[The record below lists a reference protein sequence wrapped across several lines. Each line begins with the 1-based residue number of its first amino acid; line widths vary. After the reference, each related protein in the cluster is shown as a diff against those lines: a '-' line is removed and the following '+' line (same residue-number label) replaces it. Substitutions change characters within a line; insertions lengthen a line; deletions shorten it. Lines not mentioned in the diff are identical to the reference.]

1 MENKENTSIRQKI
14 IFAFLILAGLISCI
28 IINANAY
35 IIDGDLDD
43 SQFLAYNEYKSNYIT
58 NENRI
63 TEFTFASH
71 AYNEPNK
78 YFGFNPNNMIGK
90 YTYVSTNN
98 AIDHTNCF
106 CLGHGN
112 TAAGQYTLGAY
123 CKIAAIWD
131 IDLDN
136 SKSPGTSKLYSATGR
151 TRTVSVGNV
160 NDTGDTDGDLITKWA
175 EIAWR
180 TEGSTL
186 RTPQYPEN
194 NNNYNS
200 YLQKYRSRLLK
211 NDFTS
216 SDIASDSIFYEDG
229 NYSFNKYL
237 ARVQKYKFNKEN
249 ATDNNG
255 TTKQAEII
263 VKRIDGSDYSFIG
276 PFKIS
281 SSKDGE
287 DDYISNIS
295 VSGISGNI
303 RWSENTNSVGR
314 NDYNNIPSNRNF
326 YVVVNGVVPSN
337 TEITVNIAKEFKVYS
352 GRTMFFKNT
361 GNRNGAGQHLIVY
374 RVNYGPKTYTLNWKV
389 KRTEEPKGKLSIVKT
404 DEYTGN
410 TLKGAEFTVKQK
422 SSGKYVVASDK
433 ENGKYELTSY
443 SSTNKTTFKTGDN
456 GIFEISKLDA
466 GDYIV
471 QETKAPDG
479 YVQTSSQVT
488 VHVFNEHELS
498 SEYHENLE
506 YALKTMLDEVIND
519 NDTPSLS
526 KIYNYVF
533 GTTTSDDGL
542 LATSTLKE
550 KFNNFK
556 SQENFDK
563 CAGKEKAK
571 IILKYIFENYKTTT
585 PSYSGLTNKK
595 LEEIKNND
603 SDIQNYL
610 SAVYNKMKNKTIS
623 KGLSNVF
630 LQRSKGFGAQIMYNK
645 MTGRVRVYKVSQ
657 DNSIVK
663 LKGAKFKIQTPY
675 LSYLVATKDSNGIYN
690 VTGTNGTGTIFE
702 TNDNGYFEVRGMD
715 EGGDYSIEEIE
726 APEGY
731 KFIDTSSKT
740 LYVYSYNR
748 FSNED
753 NIKRA
758 FKQMFKSVNLN
769 SSKYSSEGYAILKS
783 LLLNDN
789 ATDSHL
795 TNEND
800 IDTIVDYVLTNKKN
814 TIVTLLDHN
823 YTINQI
829 MNDVAANAKSG
840 GNNAV
845 LEEYFAQVYSKY
857 SGQKRKRENAYNI
870 MYATKA
876 LGYDSNVVVNPLED
890 QNGNIVIYKTD
901 KKDETKKL
909 SGATFKIEKMRV
921 VTVIGGN
928 NNPVY
933 LKATKK
939 SDGIYDASDTSNLT
953 DEFVTNSN
961 GYIQIKNIPI
971 TSSVREI
978 YEVVEVQAPYGYN
991 ISTSSSKTITVQKEE
1006 ANKGWELKDLTKALA
1021 TMIWNT
1027 KSSDSSTINVVDI
1040 VDAVQGNSL
1049 NSAVIANELM
1059 SKLGKSKV
1067 TTYDEIYDVIEYVIA
1082 ENQSYV
1088 VVTVD
1093 SSEKYLYKRHQN
1105 SAISMIDAIQ
1115 AIKQNKKIGG
1125 TSVSDGK
1132 KYLKNYIA
1140 QVYNKFTGKN
1150 RDTESLYNL
1159 KYYSIAC
1166 GSSAETFAN
1175 SKDVKLKV
1183 KKTDYKTGKGIN
1195 GIKFAIQNTET
1206 GKYLKKQNDG
1216 TFTFSDTQYL
1226 FTTAKVEGDDGIILL
1241 EDVPEAT
1248 YKVIEINTGNTGY
1261 ELPEYGDDR
1270 SLLVS
1275 RDSKTKKITSM
1286 YESIHIENGIKEFP
1300 MENVKPK
1307 TRKYP
1312 PVTVTKQLKVS
1323 GKVWKDIPT
1332 ELKDRNVRDDIY
1344 GSNDQLF
1351 AGVPVSLVQ
1360 DSKTVATTATK
1371 ANGTYTLN
1379 FDLTDVIKKVNN
1391 DKEVKKA
1398 KEEAD
1403 NFEARDY
1410 TDEIARYNEYI
1421 EYYKADLKAVSQY
1434 PNPELVRRRTI
1445 IDNEAISKYTNR
1457 INELI
1462 TRIHDEDTYHENLC
1476 KVYEALFNEKYN
1488 QYLLEELG
1496 KSKIIFGYNGL
1507 DYTNV
1512 LLNKGSIDEGT
1523 SSLAAEIPDERT
1535 ELNTDFGTITG
1546 DSEQKIRD
1554 KKIEYEFSEE
1564 YVNVKEN
1571 DTMKINAYTAAATLK
1586 NRYNSLSNKSNNVTE
1601 ITNINLGVYVRSRP
1615 DLSLRKDVYSAEI
1628 TMDGKA
1634 YTYVYGKKDGEE
1646 LTTIGAAFE
1655 RNMMLREDDKYL
1667 APVYRADVQDAGHNN
1682 FTMKVTYR
1690 IAVINNSPVLYNK
1703 VTKLEDYYSSRY
1715 KIDAVYAGT
1724 KTQKG
1729 AKIKNLTDSTN
1740 TVEKHVT
1747 IDGLNLRIPNS
1758 KSPEGNAKYIYV
1770 DFYVNPISLD
1780 MFDTDLE
1787 LHNTAEISNYS
1798 TYSNDGYTEFYGGF
1812 DIDSVP
1818 NNCKKTYKNHDAR
1831 REDDVDGAPGLKIT
1845 EATTRKLQGTVFLDE
1860 DIDGIT
1866 GTGKERLGDGIF
1878 NSSKEQ
1884 GIAGAEVILEDTKN
1898 GNKFTVR
1905 TDDAGKYT
1913 FSDFPVGTY
1922 TLTYKWG
1929 NKTYNPLYYKST
1941 IINKGFNPTDK
1952 INWYQNIDPNKAY
1965 SVAIDDEETRMNID
1979 KNSTTRYKDMLQN
1992 SAEAVETMTSKAI
2005 QDVEVEMLL
2014 RDKNKVKYE
2023 VKNINFGIIERPR
2036 QSMKITKNIS
2046 HIKVMDDYGTVI
2058 DESDIENGK
2067 LTAEKM
2073 NFTVYIPKG
2082 QALNPYG
2089 QVKTEL
2095 DKEYLPAK
2103 VEATYEIKVENRSE
2117 QDYFK
2122 KNESGL
2128 SEYYKYG
2135 TKDVPDESPVKLQAT
2150 GVMDYASSAF
2160 VISDIK
2166 EDNGNIITADDYLI
2180 EDKDYYKKV
2189 AETTGVEYQ
2198 DNKTYTTVIEKAYQK
2213 LIETIGKDSSKIL
2226 TYEWATDEQTI
2237 RGIFSQWCDEK
2248 TYTEENARTS
2258 KLSQNKILELKCL
2271 EGTELGAGDAKA
2283 VTIKGSIPVT
2293 SLNSDVLLQNQA
2305 EILNIDK
2312 TSTFGHKSYE
2322 TYTTL
2327 YDQGEE
2333 VKVIP
2338 PTGENKDNSDM
2349 IIIAISSIV
2358 GLLVIGIGIIFIR
2371 RKILR

>member
-1 MENKENTSIRQKI
+1 MKKNKQDYSIKYKI
-14 IFAFLILAGLISCI
+14 IFCLIFLIGIILAIVTQVKAGLLTGSYDFTG
-28 IINANAY
+28 NGY
-35 IIDGDLDD
+35 
-43 SQFLAYNEYKSNYIT
+43 
-58 NENRI
+58 I
-63 TEFTFASH
+63 TEFDFGWA
-71 AYNEPNK
+71 ARNDYDKFYNYDSSLDMSSSNL
-78 YFGFNPNNMIGK
+78 IGK
-90 YTYVSTNN
+90 SVYMNVGSFGEWGASIEQN
-98 AIDHTNCF
+98 NCF
-106 CLGHGN
+106 CIGHGTSQAIPGYN
-112 TAAGQYTLGAY
+112 QNQPTYRIET
-123 CKIAAIWD
+123 IWD
-131 IDLDN
+131 TDMDDN
-136 SKSPGTSKLYSATGR
+136 TPPGTSDIYIYNNSG
-151 TRTVSVGNV
+151 TVSSYKNRYIDNNAGYA
-160 NDTGDTDGDLITKWA
+160 LAKWA
-175 EIAWR
+175 VIAKETQGQTYNYQAFYNGQTIGNYLNKVKSMAISPYIKIDDNFGF
-180 TEGSTL
+180 TEDANMVEYANRL
-186 RTPQYPEN
+186 R
-194 NNNYNS
+194 NYNFAEAKLNEAKGVNKVNGKI
-200 YLQKYRSRLLK
+200 YLGPFGINASKDENGKDNISKVVATVNGATTQILG
-211 NDFTS
+211 FS
-216 SDIASDSIFYEDG
+216 S
-229 NYSFNKYL
+229 
-237 ARVQKYKFNKEN
+237 
-249 ATDNNG
+249 
-255 TTKQAEII
+255 TKGGSLYQAYNQIPC
-263 VKRIDGSDYSFIG
+263 DGS
-276 PFKIS
+276 K
-281 SSKDGE
+281 
-287 DDYISNIS
+287 
-295 VSGISGNI
+295 
-303 RWSENTNSVGR
+303 
-314 NDYNNIPSNRNF
+314 F
-326 YVVVNGVVPSN
+326 YVVINNIEDINGLKFK
-337 TEITVNIAKEFKVYS
+337 ITITKSIQVIRA
-352 GRTMFFKNT
+352 RTFFFRHGGYT
-361 GNRNGAGQHLIVY
+361 TNGQNLIVY
-374 RVNYGPKTYTLNWKV
+374 RGDLKLKEDKLELVVTG
-389 KRTEEPKGKLSIVKT
+389 EEDEEESTGILSIIKE
-404 DEYTGN
+404 DEYTKELLG
-410 TLKGAEFTVKQK
+410 GAKFVVQNSKTRKYVKAQK
-422 SSGKYVVASDK
+422 ETSSGNANVFKFTGYV
-433 ENGKYELTSY
+433 
-443 SSTNKTTFKTGDN
+443 NKLDEATKFYTDN
-456 GIFEISKLDA
+456 GHGIFRLTGLEEGNYHITEIEKPA
-466 GDYIV
+466 GY
-471 QETKAPDG
+471 
-479 YVQTSSQVT
+479 
-488 VHVFNEHELS
+488 
-498 SEYHENLE
+498 
-506 YALKTMLDEVIND
+506 
-519 NDTPSLS
+519 
-526 KIYNYVF
+526 
-533 GTTTSDDGL
+533 
-542 LATSTLKE
+542 LKE
-550 KFNNFK
+550 
-556 SQENFDK
+556 ENEVDV
-563 CAGKEKAK
+563 
-571 IILKYIFENYKTTT
+571 YV
-585 PSYSGLTNKK
+585 YSEKK
-595 LEEIKNND
+595 LEEIYNSNNTGYAIKAMLDDNREYPEMYKILNALLGRNYSNND
-603 SDIQNYL
+603 EIFNAAQTIKAAYNQEKAKKGYDKMTKEEKNIFNINFVTNKFADYNIEYSGLTSIKLKNIKNQNEDTKKKYIENVYEKL
-610 SAVYNKMKNKTIS
+610 INSKIKTGLHYFYSERMIGNASQIIYNKMS
-623 KGLSNVF
+623 
-630 LQRSKGFGAQIMYNK
+630 
-645 MTGRVRVYKVSQ
+645 GRARVYKVSQ

-690 VTGTNGTGTIFE
+690 VTGTNATGTIFE
-702 TNDNGYFEVRGMD
+702 TNDNGYFEVRGME

-758 FKQMFKSVNLN
+758 FKQMFTSVNLN

-840 GNNAV
+840 GNNTV

-909 SGATFKIEKMRV
+909 SGATFKIEKMRF

-1067 TTYDEIYDVIEYVIA
+1067 TTYDEIYDVIEYVIE

-1496 KSKIIFGYNGL
+1496 KSKIIFRYNGL

-1535 ELNTDFGTITG
+1535 ELNTDFGTVTG

-1715 KIDAVYAGT
+1715 KIDAVYTGT

-1818 NNCKKTYKNHDAR
+1818 NNYKKTYKNHDAR

-1845 EATTRKLQGTVFLDE
+1845 EATPRKLQGTVFLDE

-2135 TKDVPDESPVKLQAT
+2135 TKGVAGESPVKLQAT

-2248 TYTEENARTS
+2248 IDTEEKARTN

-2271 EGTELGAGDAKA
+2271 EGAELAAGYAKA

-2371 RKILR
+2371 KKVLR